1 MAVPPVAL
9 SPHEATPVR
18 LCWGDV
24 VVPVVPSALTAGAF
38 ACVRVTG
45 EPAVARPAYVDHAAD
60 EVVHVLSGSFALT
73 SGDDDPIPLEAG
85 SVVWVPRGRPRRL
98 DVAGRHTG
106 TALIIATPGEPLD
119 DLLAALRE
127 GTTDAATLARCGIEL
142 VEP

>member
-9 SPHEATPVR
+9 SPHEATPMR

-24 VVPVVPSALTAGAF
+24 VVPVAPSALTAGAF
-38 ACVRVTG
+38 ACVRVIA
-45 EPAVARPAYVDHAAD
+45 EPRVARPAYVDHAAD

-85 SVVWVPRGRPRRL
+85 SVVWVPRGRPRHL
-98 DVAGRHTG
+98 DVVGRHTG
-106 TALIIATPGEPLD
+106 TALVIATPGEVLD
-119 DLLAALRE
+119 DLLAAVRE
-127 GTTDAATLARCGIEL
+127 GTTDAAVLARCGIEL